1 MRKIYFSSFLFILVS
16 ILSSY
21 PIHAEVDLDY
31 NYEYEKNGPYTKF
44 SDWIP
49 YKLHKWEPRNLEDY
63 YQLVGLRQHFGENDL
78 RRDIYF
84 LKLSLQKKFR
94 HPKNALC
101 EIQSEEEYYKY
112 RNLLFMHLNIRIMR
126 SYMRLASLY
135 DKRYLYF
142 YNLDFAPDLK
152 ESFTIA
158 EGFYKEAIPYWD
170 KAREHADKANEIP
183 FDLDLGT
190 IETERFEIV
199 TGKLDYGY
207 IINNHLEKLKKKQL
221 SVQAELDRREKE
233 D

>member
-1 MRKIYFSSFLFILVS
+1 M
-16 ILSSY
+16 LSSY
-21 PIHAEVDLDY
+21 SIHAEVDLDY

-101 EIQSEEEYYKY
+101 EIESEEEYYKY

-135 DKRYLYF
+135 DKRHLYF

-152 ESFTIA
+152 ESFNIA

-190 IETERFEIV
+190 LETERFEIV

-207 IINNHLEKLKKKQL
+207 IINNHLERLKKKQL